1 MGMWTRSRYGDEESL
16 KTTSLLIKDSGLHS
30 VFEF

>member
-16 KTTSLLIKDSGLHS
+16 KTTSLLIKDFVLHS
-30 VFEF
+30 IFKF